1 MPSTWNQGESI
12 VPFDTE
18 LNRAV
23 HRMNDQQNPVNL
35 GDGINHQL
43 PPPFDAHNQVIV
55 ENLDDGTFRR
65 QPPIPLP
72 QEFYRGNINIIDSD
86 GPLVLPPL
94 PQGHT
99 FLVTSSLMEMLTA
112 TCLFQGYH
120 LRIHM
125 LTSPNWGL
133 CVRVV

>member
-1 MPSTWNQGESI
+1 MPCTRSQGEPI
-12 VPFDTE
+12 VQFNHE
-18 LNRAV
+18 LKRTLR
-23 HRMNDQQNPVNL
+23 RMNDQQNPTNL
-35 GDGINHQL
+35 GDGINLHV
-43 PPPFDAHNQVIV
+43 PPPVDAHNQVIV

-112 TCLFQGYH
+112 TCLFRGYH

-125 LTSPNWGL
+125 LTSPN
-133 CVRVV
+133 